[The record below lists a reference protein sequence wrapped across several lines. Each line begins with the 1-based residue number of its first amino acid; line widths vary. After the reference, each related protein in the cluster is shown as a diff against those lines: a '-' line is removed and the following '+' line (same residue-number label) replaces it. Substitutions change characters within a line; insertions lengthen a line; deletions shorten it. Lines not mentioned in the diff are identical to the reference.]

1 MNMPQLIWMGNE
13 GYFYLTTYLKQK
25 EIKKLFLVCDQA
37 IAHLPLDHFFTQL
50 EQLGIT
56 ITRFN
61 NFCVNPRYES
71 IVDGVECFL
80 QSKSQAIIAIGGGS
94 TIDVAKCIKL
104 YSTMDS
110 NTCYLEQKII
120 PNKIMLIAI
129 PTTAGTGSEATR
141 YAVIYQHGEK
151 QSITHESCIPSVV
164 ILDPSLLKTLPD
176 YQKKSAMMDALC
188 HGIESG
194 WSIHSNVESME
205 YSLSVIKKIMK
216 WMQDYLEGNP
226 EAANEMLTSAN
237 LAGKAIN
244 ITQTTASHAMSYK
257 LTSLYGISHGHAVA
271 ICLPHLWKYMRTHLK
286 TKCIDPRG
294 YKHVEQSLIKLA
306 EALGCPDTISVEQ
319 YLMNILRKLKL
330 TAPQSWKKEDI
341 LILANSVNPV
351 RLKNNPIMLDSQ
363 VLMEL
368 YGEILLNT

>member
-1 MNMPQLIWMGNE
+1 
-13 GYFYLTTYLKQK
+13 
-25 EIKKLFLVCDQA
+25 
-37 IAHLPLDHFFTQL
+37 
-50 EQLGIT
+50 
-56 ITRFN
+56 
-61 NFCVNPRYES
+61 
-71 IVDGVECFL
+71 
-80 QSKSQAIIAIGGGS
+80 
-94 TIDVAKCIKL
+94 
-104 YSTMDS
+104 
-110 NTCYLEQKII
+110 
-120 PNKIMLIAI
+120 
-129 PTTAGTGSEATR
+129 
-141 YAVIYQHGEK
+141 
-151 QSITHESCIPSVV
+151 
-164 ILDPSLLKTLPD
+164 
-176 YQKKSAMMDALC
+176 
-188 HGIESG
+188 
-194 WSIHSNVESME
+194 
-205 YSLSVIKKIMK
+205 
-216 WMQDYLEGNP
+216 
-226 EAANEMLTSAN
+226 
-237 LAGKAIN
+237 
-244 ITQTTASHAMSYK
+244 MSYK